1 MDKADATDAARE
13 NLARPPTENPVLMNS
28 PFFTDMSGLEYNAA
42 TAFMER
48 RKIRKGDAVFRQG
61 DMGEEMFILLE
72 GSLSAF
78 RSQSDGTQ
86 RRIFDVGLGHFFGE
100 MSIIANEPRSATIRA
115 NAASDVMVIQR
126 ADFYRIIFEFP
137 MLGIKI
143 LNSIIALQNVWLGQ
157 SSQHLGDLMRWGE
170 TARRRAITDE
180 LTGLY
185 NRRFL
190 EDSIKDHFDHDSAG
204 IRKAA
209 LLMLDLDRVHA
220 INERCGTL
228 AGDLVFRA
236 VAGVLNA
243 QTRSGDICARLAGDE
258 FAVFLP
264 DTDGDYALVIAE
276 NIRGAVAGEEVMVPE
291 KPNAV
296 SRVPIR
302 TRTSIGL
309 ALAPRHGGNPENLI
323 AAADAALIRA
333 KELGRNR
340 VEMADGAKTQGDAGG
355 V

>member
-1 MDKADATDAARE
+1 
-13 NLARPPTENPVLMNS
+13 MNS
-28 PFFTDMSGLEYNAA
+28 PFFSDMSNLEYNAA

-48 RKIRKGDAVFRQG
+48 RKIRKDETVFEQG
-61 DMGEEMFILLE
+61 ELGEEMFILLE
-72 GSLSAF
+72 GSLTAF
-78 RSQSDGTQ
+78 RRQSDGTQ

-100 MSIIANEPRSATIRA
+100 MSIIANDPRSATIRA
-115 NAASDVMVIQR
+115 NAESDVMVVQR

-143 LNSIIALQNVWLGQ
+143 LNSIISLQNVWLDQ

-190 EDSIKDHFDHDSAG
+190 EDSVKDHFDHDPAG
-204 IRKAA
+204 HRRVA
-209 LLMLDLDRVHA
+209 LLMLDLDKIHA
-220 INERCGTL
+220 INEHHGIL

-236 VAGVLNA
+236 VAEILNA

-258 FAVFLP
+258 FSVFLP
-264 DTDGDYALVIAE
+264 DTDEEYARIVAE
-276 NIRGAVAGEEVMVPE
+276 NIREAVSKEEVMVPE
-291 KPNAV
+291 KQGAV
-296 SRVPIR
+296 SRVPIF
-302 TRTSIGL
+302 TRTSIGI
-309 ALAPRHGGNPENLI
+309 AVAPLHGKNLENLLT
-323 AAADAALIRA
+323 AADAALMHA

-340 VEMADGAKTQGDAGG
+340 VEIAG
-355 V
+355 